1 MTPFRLTLERTRQ
14 RLRIFAPEL
23 APAHPLWADIAILL
37 TIAVVLYIGAQLAFG
52 APRSIRGPA
61 ISLSPLALPFYAAC
75 SLARM
80 SAAYVLSAVFSLFYG
95 YAAAR
100 RRSAERL
107 LLPLLDVLQSVPIL
121 SFLPVVVLSLSALL
135 PLRLAAELASIVL
148 IFTSQVWNL
157 TFAWYQSLITVPTEL
172 QEASATFRLS
182 GWTRLTTLE
191 LPFAAIGLVWN
202 SMMSWAGGW
211 FFLMAA
217 EIFTVGDR
225 DFRLPGLGA
234 YLHEAANRGN
244 VGAICWGVATL
255 VFMIAALDQLV
266 WRPLLAW
273 SDRFKIE
280 SVEGQARPTSWFY
293 DALKTSRIV
302 SRMRTGPLRA
312 TRERL
317 DATFGVQGNA
327 PEAASPHVALVVRV
341 VVMIAAAAVLYG
353 SLRTS
358 LMLSAVRS
366 TQWIQI
372 GYDAGATLTRVT
384 IALLLALV
392 WTIPAGVLIGGNQR
406 TARWCQPLVQIAAS
420 VPATALFPVV
430 LFVVLR
436 WPGGLDIAAVLL
448 MLMGTQWYLLF
459 NVIAGASAIPQD
471 LKYTATLLQLS
482 RRDRWLTLTLPALFP
497 FVITGAITST
507 GGAWNAS
514 IVAEYT
520 TFGGHV
526 FRTHGLG
533 ALIAEATATADY
545 PLLLAATLA
554 MVAIVV
560 TVNRLVWRQLYRL
573 AHRRYRME

>member
-1 MTPFRLTLERTRQ
+1 MNRLRQTLEITRQ
-14 RLRIFAPEL
+14 RLRTFAPEF

-61 ISLSPLALPFYAAC
+61 ISLSPAALPFYAAC

-80 SAAYVLSAVFSLFYG
+80 GVAYVLSAVFSLFYG

-244 VGAICWGVATL
+244 VLAICWGVATL
-255 VFMIAALDQLV
+255 IFMIAALDQLV

-280 SVEGQARPTSWFY
+280 SVEGQERPTSWFY
-293 DALKTSRIV
+293 DALKSSRIV
-302 SRMRTGPLRA
+302 SRIRTGPLRA

-317 DATFGVQGNA
+317 DATFGVQGNE
-327 PEAASPHVALVVRV
+327 PDTASPHVMLLARV
-341 VVMIAAAAVLYG
+341 AAVIAAAAVLYG
-353 SLRTS
+353 SVRTS
-358 LMLSAVRS
+358 IMLSAVRS
-366 TQWIQI
+366 TQWIRI
-372 GYDAGATLTRVT
+372 AHDAGATLARVT
-384 IALLLALV
+384 VALFLALV

-430 LFVVLR
+430 LLVVLR

-526 FRTHGLG
+526 LRTHGLG

-560 TVNRLVWRQLYRL
+560 TVNRLVWRRLYRL